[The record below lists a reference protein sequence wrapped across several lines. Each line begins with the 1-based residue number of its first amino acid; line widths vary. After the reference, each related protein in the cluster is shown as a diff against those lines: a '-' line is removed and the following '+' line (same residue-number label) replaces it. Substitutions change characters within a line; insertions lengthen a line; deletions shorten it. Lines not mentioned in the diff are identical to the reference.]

1 VKIVYRSSINNG
13 KMILDKPGLK
23 GRVIYSKESAHAAV
37 IEIEKDAELPS
48 HRTPVDVFMLVL
60 EGKGVITIGEESYEV
75 SRNDVVDSPKMIP
88 HGIKNTGSETL
99 RVLVVKAPRP

>member
-1 VKIVYRSSINNG
+1 MYRSSINGG
-13 KMILDKPGLK
+13 KLILDKPGLK

-37 IEIEKDAELPS
+37 IDIEKDTELPS
-48 HRTPVDVFMLVL
+48 HKTPVDVFMLVL

-75 SRNDVVDSPKMIP
+75 SRNDVMDSPKMIP